1 MDKGQII
8 EGKVVDFALPEGQ
21 GVLKEG
27 GRVVFVSGVLI
38 DEVCRV
44 RITKLKKNY
53 ALGEVIDIL
62 EPSPSRVEPI
72 CPHFLEGCGGCR
84 FQFMDYEEQ
93 VKAKE
98 RNARQTLEKVGG
110 ISWEEVDYEGFIPSP
125 SPWEYRNKMEFNF
138 GEKEGELILGLRPRG
153 RYWDLVDLKVCYLM
167 KKDLTQTLLKLFR
180 DYGRNS
186 SLSGYDPRK
195 KEGVLRNLLVR
206 YSSSQELLLGLST
219 VSVDL
224 PRQEDLI
231 EELRKNFPSLE
242 GLVHIINNSPA
253 SALIFEDKKVLWGK
267 DHFFERVGSV
277 NYKVSIESFFQ
288 VNSFLSSTLYEKAA
302 QYASLSGGETVLDL
316 YCGSG
321 GVGLFIA
328 DSAQQVVGVEENPQA
343 VEDAKFNAWLNGRNN
358 FTCIPGRVDKVLPL
372 FSNVG
377 VDVVIVDPPRA
388 GLDKKVVRRV
398 SSLSPQRLVYISC
411 NISTFARDL
420 LLFREQGY
428 HLEKITFLDLF
439 PQTPYFESVAL
450 LKKR

>member
-1 MDKGQII
+1 M
-8 EGKVVDFALPEGQ
+8 
-21 GVLKEG
+21 
-27 GRVVFVSGVLI
+27 
-38 DEVCRV
+38 
-44 RITKLKKNY
+44 
-53 ALGEVIDIL
+53 
-62 EPSPSRVEPI
+62 
-72 CPHFLEGCGGCR
+72 
-84 FQFMDYEEQ
+84 
-93 VKAKE
+93 
-98 RNARQTLEKVGG
+98 
-110 ISWEEVDYEGFIPSP
+110 
-125 SPWEYRNKMEFNF
+125 
-138 GEKEGELILGLRPRG
+138 
-153 RYWDLVDLKVCYLM
+153 
-167 KKDLTQTLLKLFR
+167 
-180 DYGRNS
+180 
-186 SLSGYDPRK
+186 
-195 KEGVLRNLLVR
+195 LVR

-302 QYASLSGGETVLDL
+302 HYASLSGGETVLDL

>member
-27 GRVVFVSGVLI
+27 GWVIFVPGVLI

-44 RITKLKKNY
+44 KITKLKRNY
-53 ALGEVIDIL
+53 ALGEAIEIL
-62 EPSPSRVEPI
+62 EPSPSRMEPL
-72 CPHFLEGCGGCR
+72 CPHFGEGCGGCR
-84 FQFMDYEEQ
+84 FQFMAYEEQ
-93 VKAKE
+93 IKVKE

-110 ISWEEVDYEGFIPSP
+110 ISWEEVDYEGFTPSL

-138 GEKEGELILGLRPRG
+138 GEKEGELVLGLRPRG
-153 RYWDLVDLKVCYLM
+153 RYWDLIDLKTCYLM
-167 KKDLTQTLLKLFR
+167 KKDLTQALLQLFR
-180 DYGRNS
+180 DYGKSS

-206 YSSSQELLLGLST
+206 YSSSQELLVGLST
-219 VSVDL
+219 TGIDL
-224 PRQEDLI
+224 PREEDLVG
-231 EELRKNFPSLE
+231 ELRKNFPFLE
-242 GLVHIINNSPA
+242 GLIHIINNSPA
-253 SALIFEDKKVLWGK
+253 SALIFEDKRILWGK
-267 DHFFERVGSV
+267 DHFFERVGTI
-277 NYKVSIESFFQ
+277 NYKVSLESFFQ
-288 VNSFLSSTLYEKAA
+288 VNRFLSLALYEKAA
-302 QYASLSGGETVLDL
+302 RYASLNGGETVLDL

-321 GVGLFIA
+321 GVGLFVA

-343 VEDAKFNAWLNGRNN
+343 VEDAKFNAWLNGRSN
-358 FTCIPGRVDKVLPL
+358 FTCVPGRVDKVLPL

-377 VDVVIVDPPRA
+377 VDVVIIDPPRA

-411 NISTFARDL
+411 NISTLARDL
-420 LLFREQGY
+420 LLFKEQGY
-428 HLEKITFLDLF
+428 HLGKISFLDLF

-450 LKKR
+450 LKKG